1 MLGLY
6 PPRQTPRQPSP
17 VTLYKEIGLWVVA
30 VRDVAATLP
39 APRAAAANAEL
50 FDHHREGLT
59 ELALLL
65 IDYTRLQR
73 HPYYSIIHRSKGAL
87 DATEATIARA
97 GRCAELFAVYCD
109 NPKKYKPVKAAL
121 ELRYLLAQL
130 TNLWEWLKPPGS

>member
-1 MLGLY
+1 M
-6 PPRQTPRQPSP
+6 PREYSQ
-17 VTLYKEIGLWVVA
+17 VTLYKEIGLWVAA
-30 VRDVAATLP
+30 VQEVAANLP
-39 APRAAAANAEL
+39 APDDSAANKYLYE
-50 FDHHREGLT
+50 FHRDGLT

-65 IDYTRLQR
+65 IDYTQLQR
-73 HPYYSIIHRSKGAL
+73 HPYYTIIHGSQGAL
-87 DATEATIARA
+87 AATEATIARA